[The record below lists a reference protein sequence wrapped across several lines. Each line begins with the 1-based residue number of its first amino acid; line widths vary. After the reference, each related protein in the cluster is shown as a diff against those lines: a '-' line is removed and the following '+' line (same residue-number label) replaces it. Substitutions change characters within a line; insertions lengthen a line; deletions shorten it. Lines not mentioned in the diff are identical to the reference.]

1 MYNRTIMH
9 ITRCDITFEKSRF
22 LITLKIILEERVI
35 VRTTVGD
42 FRSENADIIELLFKF
57 GSTIGN

>member
-9 ITRCDITFEKSRF
+9 ITRCGITFEKSRF

-35 VRTTVGD
+35 VRNTVGD
-42 FRSENADIIELLFKF
+42 FR
-57 GSTIGN
+57 